1 MKLPRIPPALAL
13 ALAVGAAY
21 RLVSFVANPSLP
33 VDDAMLALNV
43 ASRSYGGL
51 LQPLDYGL
59 TTPPLF
65 LWALRLAADLG
76 GVNEFALRAL
86 PLLAGLVLPL
96 LVWRVARRLMDPGA
110 ALVAAWFVALSPI
123 LIMFS
128 FVVKPYE
135 LDALMTLAV
144 VGLALDVLERPNQP
158 VGWWVLAAAG
168 ILAILASTP
177 VVFVLAGVGAA
188 LVVALRGAPSAAQ
201 YGRLAAVGAV
211 WVGVFVL
218 TYAALYDDIAR
229 GAYMQQFWAAGFLG
243 GGSPG
248 SSDRAVELI
257 ARIPLQAFETPR
269 VPALAAL
276 PFWALMI
283 AGLVYL
289 RRRHGLGVLLL
300 FSVPLVAAIG
310 ASVAHRYPVS
320 PRLFLFAA
328 PLVIL
333 SLVAG
338 LAAARERWPG
348 RGAARV
354 HSVVVTL
361 WLLTLGGLAL
371 LRPYRGKSVRHVVA
385 DLARQQLGEPVYV
398 YAGAVPAWAFY
409 TTDWAS
415 PDTARL
421 RFVASVAGPGGP
433 AFHNAAGRGRP
444 VAPDEGDGLWVCT
457 GGRLE
462 LLGLRTGMQA
472 REGSGFSQRG
482 ADTGWAEREAERIAA
497 MAPDVWLVFANIYPT
512 TLPDLQEALR
522 QRGGEPTVTQEERG
536 AALYRYRVVTGGSG
550 REVRHCPAT
559 GR

>member
-1 MKLPRIPPALAL
+1 
-13 ALAVGAAY
+13 
-21 RLVSFVANPSLP
+21 
-33 VDDAMLALNV
+33 
-43 ASRSYGGL
+43 
-51 LQPLDYGL
+51 
-59 TTPPLF
+59 
-65 LWALRLAADLG
+65 
-76 GVNEFALRAL
+76 
-86 PLLAGLVLPL
+86 
-96 LVWRVARRLMDPGA
+96 
-110 ALVAAWFVALSPI
+110 
-123 LIMFS
+123 
-128 FVVKPYE
+128 
-135 LDALMTLAV
+135 
-144 VGLALDVLERPNQP
+144 
-158 VGWWVLAAAG
+158 
-168 ILAILASTP
+168 
-177 VVFVLAGVGAA
+177 
-188 LVVALRGAPSAAQ
+188 
-201 YGRLAAVGAV
+201 
-211 WVGVFVL
+211 
-218 TYAALYDDIAR
+218 
-229 GAYMQQFWAAGFLG
+229 
-243 GGSPG
+243 
-248 SSDRAVELI
+248 
-257 ARIPLQAFETPR
+257 
-269 VPALAAL
+269 
-276 PFWALMI
+276 
-283 AGLVYL
+283 
-289 RRRHGLGVLLL
+289 
-300 FSVPLVAAIG
+300 
-310 ASVAHRYPVS
+310 
-320 PRLFLFAA
+320 
-328 PLVIL
+328 
-333 SLVAG
+333 
-338 LAAARERWPG
+338 
-348 RGAARV
+348 
-354 HSVVVTL
+354 VVVTL